1 MGRKGDTQGP
11 PGLALLFRDKSV
23 SASPS
28 PGGRA
33 RRERKVQA
41 LEQAAAALKSCR
53 RINALDEGSVVVT
66 LFKLSE

>member
-41 LEQAAAALKSCR
+41 LEQAAALKSCR
-53 RINALDEGSVVVT
+53 RIKALDEGSVVVT